1 MGELQHGIYDDE
13 CKGLTEEEI
22 NAFYDFDNDG
32 ESQVLDKSADKTDS
46 DSDDSD
52 DSDSATYDDGIHDLD
67 LEEPEMDEEL
77 DEELDGSEDDH
88 DVIIPPF
95 IIQ

>member
-1 MGELQHGIYDDE
+1 MGELQHGVYDDE

-52 DSDSATYDDGIHDLD
+52 SATYDDGIHDLD
-67 LEEPEMDEEL
+67 SEEPEM

>member
-52 DSDSATYDDGIHDLD
+52 DSDS
-67 LEEPEMDEEL
+67 
-77 DEELDGSEDDH
+77 
-88 DVIIPPF
+88 VIGPLLAQARLPPILAF
-95 IIQ
+95 ISAIISNVAP